1 VIETTAVTD
10 RGATMPSTIT
20 DQAATFQAV
29 GKRYG
34 PVTALDGVDFA
45 IARGETV
52 ALLGPNGAGKS
63 TTIGLLLG
71 LERPDSGRID
81 VLGGTPERAVAAGRV
96 AAMLQEGGLPAGATV
111 AELIDF
117 VRQLYPRPLPLGEV
131 LELAGLTELA
141 RRRSERLSG
150 GQAQRVRF
158 ALAIAGDPEL
168 AFLDEPTTG
177 MDVEARHAFWDRM
190 RAFAAQGRT
199 VLFATHYLEEAD
211 AVADRVLVLQRGHL
225 IADGPV
231 TAIKARSNRR
241 TVRCTLPDADARAL
255 GRLPGVT
262 EVSRHG
268 DSVRLATSDADA
280 TVRALF
286 ASGLEV
292 RDLEVSGGG
301 LEEAFLALTGSGSA
315 DA

>member
-1 VIETTAVTD
+1 MQTD
-10 RGATMPSTIT
+10 IPTVP
-20 DQAATFQAV
+20 AARFAAV

-34 PVTALDGVDFA
+34 AVTALDGVDFEVR
-45 IARGETV
+45 RGETV

-71 LERPDSGRID
+71 LERPDSGRIT
-81 VLGGTPERAVAAGRV
+81 VLGGSPERAVAAGRV
-96 AAMLQEGGLPAGATV
+96 AAMLQEGGLPPGATV
-111 AELIDF
+111 AELVDF

-131 LELAGLTELA
+131 LELAGLGDLA

-158 ALAIAGDPEL
+158 ALAIAGNPEL

-211 AVADRVLVLQRGHL
+211 AVADRVLVLQRGRVV
-225 IADGPV
+225 ADGPV
-231 TAIKARSNRR
+231 TAIKARSSRR
-241 TVRCTLPDADARAL
+241 VVRCTLPGADSRML

-262 EVSRHG
+262 EVSLHG
-268 DSVRLATSDADA
+268 DSMRLTTGDADA

-286 ASGLEV
+286 ATGLPV

>member
-1 VIETTAVTD
+1 MQTD
-10 RGATMPSTIT
+10 VPTVP
-20 DQAATFQAV
+20 AATFAAV
-29 GKRYG
+29 SKRYG
-34 PVTALDGVDFA
+34 PVTALDGVDFE
-45 IARGETV
+45 IRRGETV

-71 LERPDSGRID
+71 LERLDSGRIA
-81 VLGGTPERAVAAGRV
+81 VLGGSPEHAVAAGRV
-96 AAMLQEGGLPAGATV
+96 AAMLQEGGLPPGATV
-111 AELIDF
+111 AELVDF

-131 LELAGLTELA
+131 LELAGLGDLA
-141 RRRSERLSG
+141 GRRSERLSG

-158 ALAIAGDPEL
+158 ALAIAGNPEL

-211 AVADRVLVLQRGHL
+211 AVADRVLALQRGRVV
-225 IADGPV
+225 ADGPV
-231 TAIKARSNRR
+231 TAIKARSSRR
-241 TVRCTLPDADARAL
+241 VVRCTLPGADSRTL

-262 EVSRHG
+262 EVSLHG
-268 DSVRLATSDADA
+268 DSVRLTTGDADA

-286 ASGLEV
+286 ATGLPV

-301 LEEAFLALTGSGSA
+301 LEEAFLALTGSSAA

>member
-1 VIETTAVTD
+1 MQTD
-10 RGATMPSTIT
+10 VPTVP
-20 DQAATFQAV
+20 AATFAAV
-29 GKRYG
+29 AKRYG
-34 PVTALDGVDFA
+34 PVTALDGVDFE
-45 IARGETV
+45 IRRGETV

-71 LERPDSGRID
+71 LERPDSGRIT
-81 VLGGTPERAVAAGRV
+81 VLGGSPERAVAAGRV
-96 AAMLQEGGLPAGATV
+96 AAMLQEGGLPPGATV
-111 AELIDF
+111 AELVDF

-131 LELAGLTELA
+131 LELAGLADLA

-211 AVADRVLVLQRGHL
+211 AVADRVLVLQRGRVA
-225 IADGPV
+225 ADGPV
-231 TAIKARSNRR
+231 TAIKARSSRR
-241 TVRCTLPDADARAL
+241 VVRCTLPGADSRML

-262 EVSRHG
+262 EVSLHG
-268 DSVRLATSDADA
+268 DSVRLTTGDADA

-286 ASGLEV
+286 ATGLPV
-292 RDLEVSGGG
+292 HDLEVSGGG
-301 LEEAFLALTGSGSA
+301 LEEAFLALTGSSA
-315 DA
+315 AKA